1 MLLLR
6 RGLPRPLLRP
16 PPSRPRL
23 LYTTAATAAAPSSS
37 SNAAADPAA
46 HPKEMLVRD
55 FIHEALYSPHDG
67 YFTTKGS
74 SIIISPPPS
83 ERIAFA
89 SLKGYW
95 DYQLAV
101 DKLYKSKAQAWMTP
115 VEIFAPHY
123 SQAIARYIL
132 EAHAREETEAVAVL
146 KGSGGVLPDAD
157 EDEEDEDEDAAGSSQ
172 DRRRKTTAATRRK
185 RPRRHPS
192 SSSSSSSETTT
203 PQQQELHIYEIGGGY
218 GTNALC
224 ILDYLQAHAPDVYS
238 RTSYTIIEISQP
250 LAEKQQ
256 QRLNPRHGQVC
267 RVLHQD
273 ALQWTEQRMLENK
286 KQKQTPASSP
296 PSSLP
301 SSSAFVLA
309 LEVLDNLPHDK
320 VLWVQEKDEWR
331 LREAVV
337 RGDGGEANPYYEA
350 HRPLSDDLIA
360 LVLRVK
366 PELARWIDPRE
377 QGISSSS
384 SGGGIGGFMRLIKER
399 VARVLTKRPV
409 DPPRA
414 LFVPTGM
421 ARLVEGLCQ
430 AFPRKHH
437 FVFADFDSLPAP
449 SFEEAG
455 KIETSSSTS
464 SSCSSSSS
472 ASSSYENE
480 AKDLW
485 ALNAPLVTSRDSTTG
500 AHRDHPSY
508 LLNKGGAD
516 IFFPVNF
523 FLLRDLYRF
532 LVSRADRRGGGKGYT
547 ARVVKST
554 RFLERYGEEGAGG
567 TVTRSGY
574 DPILEDFLNTCFFLA
589 EGKGGRE
596 GSSSSASSSPKPGGG
611 EF

>member
-1 MLLLR
+1 VLI
-6 RGLPRPLLRP
+6 
-16 PPSRPRL
+16 
-23 LYTTAATAAAPSSS
+23 
-37 SNAAADPAA
+37 
-46 HPKEMLVRD
+46 RD
-55 FIHEALYSPHDG
+55 YVHEALYSPVDG

-83 ERIAFA
+83 ERIAF
-89 SLKGYW
+89 STLKGYW

-115 VEIFAPHY
+115 VEIFCPHY

-132 EAHAREETEAVAVL
+132 EAHSREEEAVAMI
-146 KGSGGVLPDAD
+146 KGGGGVLPDD
-157 EDEEDEDEDAAGSSQ
+157 QEDEEDEEEDAAGSSQ
-172 DRRRKTTAATRRK
+172 GRRKKTRAATRRK
-185 RPRRHPS
+185 RPRRLPT
-192 SSSSSSSETTT
+192 SSSEASTIS
-203 PQQQELHIYEIGGGY
+203 QERELHIYEIGGGY

-224 ILDYLQAHAPDVYS
+224 ILDYLQAHAPDVYA
-238 RTSYTIIEISQP
+238 RTRYTIIEISQP

-256 QRLNPRHGQVC
+256 QRLTPRHGQVC
-267 RVLHQD
+267 KVLQQD
-273 ALQWTEQRMLENK
+273 ALEWTQQRILENK
-286 KQKQTPASSP
+286 KQKQTSAASS
-296 PSSLP
+296 SSSSS

-320 VLWVQEKDEWR
+320 ILWVQEKDDEWR
-331 LREAVV
+331 LCEAVV
-337 RGDGGEANPYYEA
+337 RGDGSKEHPYHEA
-350 HRPLSDDLIA
+350 HRPLSDELIA

-366 PELARWIDPRE
+366 PELARRIDPRE
-377 QGISSSS
+377 QAGSSSLT
-384 SGGGIGGFMRLIKER
+384 SGVTGIWRALKER
-399 VARVLTKRPV
+399 VVRVLTKRPV

-449 SFEEAG
+449 SFD
-455 KIETSSSTS
+455 ETEKDEKNTT
-464 SSCSSSSS
+464 SSSSS
-472 ASSSYENE
+472 SSVDKSGSSSSYENE

-554 RFLERYGEEGAGG
+554 RFLERYGEEGAAG
-567 TVTRSGY
+567 TATRSGY
-574 DPILEDFLNTCFFLA
+574 NPMLEDFLNTCFFLA

-596 GSSSSASSSPKPGGG
+596 GSSLSSSKPRV
-611 EF
+611 